1 MPDRRRSRT
10 LLAVLTL
17 VALVLITVDYR
28 AGTTGPVAT
37 LQRGAL
43 QVFGPVQDAFASAV
57 RPVGN
62 FFSALAELDDLRT
75 DNAKLREDVRALRER
90 LPPVASLEREN
101 AQLRS
106 LLDMRRRLELTTTGA
121 QVIGQP
127 PGTPEF
133 SVLVDVGAEHG
144 VEPGMAVVTAE
155 GLVGKLTE
163 VTPRYSRVE
172 LLTSP
177 RARYAVRLASSGE
190 RGLLQGQGA
199 RPFRLEILDP
209 EAEVADSES
218 VVTLTFQAST
228 IPDGLLVGETMATS
242 GSDPES
248 RFRLVQPYVDFT
260 ELSFVQVVLDA
271 PTPPEDLN
279 PDNRVRGDDPA
290 EPAPLT
296 SEPAAP

>member
-1 MPDRRRSRT
+1 M

-17 VALVLITVDYR
+17 VALVLITLDYR
-28 AGTTGPVAT
+28 EGSAGPIAT
-37 LQRGAL
+37 MQRGAL
-43 QVFGPVQDAFASAV
+43 LVFGPVQEAFATAV

-62 FFSALAELDDLRT
+62 FFSGLAELDNLRA
-75 DNAKLREDVRALRER
+75 DNAELRRDVEALRER
-90 LPPVASLEREN
+90 LPSVANLEREN

-106 LLDMRRRLELTTTGA
+106 LLDMREQLELTTTGA
-121 QVIGQP
+121 RVIGQP

-133 SVLVDVGAEHG
+133 TVLIDVGANQG
-144 VEPGMAVVTAE
+144 VESGMAVVTAE

-209 EAEVADSES
+209 EAVVEANES
-218 VVTLTFQAST
+218 VITLTFQAST
-228 IPDGLLVGETMATS
+228 IPEGLLIGETMREQGADS
-242 GSDPES
+242 VS
-248 RFRLVQPYVDFT
+248 RFKAVQPYVDFT

-271 PTPPEDLN
+271 PNPPEQLN
-279 PDNRVRGDDPA
+279 PDNMVRDEKPP

-296 SEPAAP
+296 SEPTAP